1 MRTFDELALAM
12 RGFQEARVLLT
23 AVELDIFTAAGEG
36 AKAAEIAKR
45 IKAEP
50 RATEML
56 LNALVA
62 MGALEKKDSLFRCTR
77 ESARFQAARAGMMH
91 TVNLWD
97 TWSTLTAC
105 VREGTAVRKPGVD
118 ALETEWTEAFIAAMH
133 ANATQQAW
141 ETVEAVGAAGVR
153 RMLDVG
159 GGSGA
164 YAIAFAQANPGLQ
177 AEVLDLAPV
186 CRIAERH
193 IREAGL
199 SARVRTRTGDLTKD
213 EFGSGYDLI
222 LLSAICHMLSEAENL
237 DLVKRCARALTAG
250 GRVVIRDFILEEGR
264 TSPPRAAMFALNML
278 VGTRRG
284 NCYTEA
290 EYAGWLRA
298 AGFREAVRVRPGGD
312 WIVGH

>member
-1 MRTFDELALAM
+1 MRTFDELMTVM

-23 AVELDIFTAAGEG
+23 AVELDVFTAAGG
-36 AKAAEIAKR
+36 AAKAAEIAAR

-62 MGALEKKDSLFRCTR
+62 LGALEKNGNLFRCTG
-77 ESARFQAARAGMMH
+77 ESARFQAARAGTMH

-105 VREGTAVRKPGVD
+105 VRQGTAVRKPGVD
-118 ALETEWTEAFIAAMH
+118 AQEAEWTEAFIAAMH
-133 ANATQQAW
+133 ANAMQQAW
-141 ETVEAVGAAGVR
+141 QMVEAVGAAGVR
-153 RMLDVG
+153 RLLDVG

-164 YAIAFAQANPGLQ
+164 YAIAFAQANPELRS
-177 AEVLDLAPV
+177 EVLDLAPV

-193 IREAGL
+193 IGEAGL

-222 LLSAICHMLSEAENL
+222 LLSAICHMLSEQENL
-237 DLVKRCARALTAG
+237 DLLKRCARALSEG

-264 TSPPRAAMFALNML
+264 TSPPRAAMFSLNML

-290 EYAGWLRA
+290 EYAGWLRTV
-298 AGFREAVRVRPGGD
+298 GFRSVERAGADLV
-312 WIVGH
+312 VGRI